1 MRPKLISS
9 HRQVYQQERGMSS
22 WICRPPTAIV
32 WSRRPQPGGGT
43 GGEATHWVSLMK
55 DVADTDSGNLTGGS
69 I

>member
-1 MRPKLISS
+1 
-9 HRQVYQQERGMSS
+9 MSS